1 MSGAAPML
9 LLLLLLLPSRAE
21 DDAFHAL
28 KSYSLQQLL

>member
-1 MSGAAPML
+1 MSGAAPM

-28 KSYSLQQLL
+28 KLYSLQQLL

>member
-1 MSGAAPML
+1 M
-9 LLLLLLLPSRAE
+9 LLLLLPSRAE